1 MERLIDNLEYI
12 QELLGNSLTIQD
24 ISEEKYTKVYFFN
37 KYEYQ
42 DIIKYRK
49 IFLDEKKSL
58 LLYLV
63 KFYKDDSIVVRK
75 YPNNFAVGR
84 PNQ

>member
-1 MERLIDNLEYI
+1 M
-12 QELLGNSLTIQD
+12 
-24 ISEEKYTKVYFFN
+24 YFFN